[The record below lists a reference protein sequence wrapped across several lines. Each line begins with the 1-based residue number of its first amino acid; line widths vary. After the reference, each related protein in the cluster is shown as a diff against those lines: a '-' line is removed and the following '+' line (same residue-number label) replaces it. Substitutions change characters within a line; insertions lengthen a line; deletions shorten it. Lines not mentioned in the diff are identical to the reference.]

1 MIRTTSKRAICLA
14 VGLVWLC
21 SSSVLLAVDAQP
33 LSPEATE
40 PQAAF
45 VLTSQDQRVSLEAR
59 DASVKAIIEE
69 LGRQLH
75 IEVKVS
81 VGAEKTVQV
90 AFEQLSVEEALE
102 RLKAVADIDYVI
114 AYQKDAQTQAEK
126 ISRIEI
132 VAKGTGTMARPP
144 APVKVV
150 PAEGQEEHPA
160 EAPSGFEFDP
170 SKYLNGQSQ

>member
-1 MIRTTSKRAICLA
+1 MIGTTSRRAVCLA

-21 SSSVLLAVDAQP
+21 SPAVLWAVDAQP
-33 LSPEATE
+33 SSPDATE

-59 DASVKAIIEE
+59 EASVKAIIEE

-81 VGAEKTVQV
+81 EGAEKTVQV
-90 AFEQLSVEEALE
+90 TFAQLSVEEALE
-102 RLKAVADIDYVI
+102 RLKAAADIDYFI
-114 AYQKDAQTQAEK
+114 AYQKDVRTQAEK

-132 VAKGTGTMARPP
+132 VAKGTETMAQ
-144 APVKVV
+144 PVKVS
-150 PAEGQEEHPA
+150 PAAGQEEHPA
-160 EAPSGFEFDP
+160 EAPFGFEFDP
-170 SKYLNGQSQ
+170 SKYLDGQSQ

>member
-1 MIRTTSKRAICLA
+1 MSKTTSRRAVCLA
-14 VGLVWLC
+14 VGLAWLC
-21 SSSVLLAVDAQP
+21 NPAALLAVDAQP
-33 LSPEATE
+33 SSPDATE
-40 PQAAF
+40 PPPAF
-45 VLTSQDQRVSLEAR
+45 VLTSQDQQVSLEAR
-59 DASVKAIIEE
+59 DASVKAIMEE

-90 AFEQLSVEEALE
+90 TFAQLSVEEVLE
-102 RLKAVADIDYVI
+102 RLKAAADIDYFI
-114 AYQKDAQTQAEK
+114 AYQKDVRTQAEK

-132 VAKGTGTMARPP
+132 VAKGTGAMAQPP

-160 EAPSGFEFDP
+160 EAPFGFEFDP
-170 SKYLNGQSQ
+170 SKYLGGQSQ